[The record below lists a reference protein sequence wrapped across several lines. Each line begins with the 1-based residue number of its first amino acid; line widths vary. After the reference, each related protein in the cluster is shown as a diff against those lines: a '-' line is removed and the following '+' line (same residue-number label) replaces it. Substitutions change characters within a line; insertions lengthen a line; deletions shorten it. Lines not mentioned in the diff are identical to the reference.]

1 MTIQLSG
8 KPTSY
13 WVDSTPETTHPQL
26 DRDLMRVTDR
36 LGGPF
41 TPPGLVDAS
50 LRIENW
56 NVLPVGTGPPSSVL
70 LTWMPYRSMRYSC
83 LKVSPSAPVRPM

>member
-26 DRDLMRVTDR
+26 DRDLSVDEYRAALVAGGLSEAEATLLADSDAGVARGELATDSGHLR
-36 LGGPF
+36 ALIGRP
-41 TPPGLVDAS
+41 TTTLAQAVASGLA
-50 LRIENW
+50 
-56 NVLPVGTGPPSSVL
+56 T
-70 LTWMPYRSMRYSC
+70 
-83 LKVSPSAPVRPM
+83 A